1 MQNKTFFDPCYENG
15 NHILTPF
22 LIGVTGGSA
31 SGKTTVC
38 QKIIEQLGGAGL
50 ANHGKKVL
58 ILNQDSFYKDLTQE
72 EHRLAASDEYNFD
85 HPDSF
90 DKELIIQS
98 LRDLSHGK
106 TIQVP
111 IYDFRTH
118 KRKEEKTT
126 IYPSDVILFEGI
138 LILYEPVFRD
148 LLNLKI
154 FVDVDSDVRL
164 SRRILRDMSERGRTL
179 ESILKQYATFVKP
192 CFEEFT
198 LPTKKHADVIIPRGV
213 ENMVAINLIVQ
224 HISNLLSSKNPVMY
238 KMDYIRVRRFS
249 ESDKTNEN
257 QAWEV

>member
-1 MQNKTFFDPCYENG
+1 MQNKTSFDPCYDNS
-15 NHILTPF
+15 NSILTPF
-22 LIGVTGGSA
+22 LIGVTGGTA

-38 QKIIEQLGGAGL
+38 QKIIEQLGGVGL
-50 ANHGKKVL
+50 SNDKKVL
-58 ILNQDSFYKDLTQE
+58 ILSQDSFYKDLTQE
-72 EHRLAASDEYNFD
+72 EHRLASSDEYNFD

-111 IYDFRTH
+111 TYDFRTH
-118 KRKEEKTT
+118 KRTKEKTT
-126 IYPSDVILFEGI
+126 VHPSDVILFEGI
-138 LILYEPVFRD
+138 LILYEPVVRD

-224 HISNLLSSKNPVMY
+224 HISNILSSKNPLLY
-238 KMDYIRVRRFS
+238 KMDNIRVRRFS
-249 ESDKTNEN
+249 ESDKSSDNFG
-257 QAWEV
+257 WEA